1 MFKLTA
7 HQQKQVEVIDK
18 IDKSLMVNQA
28 SFSMVEPVEDFIND
42 QRIALTSVHF
52 PRNDFFKKIEL
63 EILQPLK
70 KIDPKQFF
78 YSNELVHMTVK
89 NIKIIQSP
97 PAFTEVDIKKV
108 QQVFAEVIPKYHK
121 FKAYY
126 YRLLLFPYNLAL
138 VGTTD
143 PTLDEIVLE
152 LDQKLKEIGV
162 PDNKIYLNSHYFFS
176 NVTLVRFN
184 KPLTDQFK
192 NKVKE
197 ISANLKPFSYEIDS
211 ITLLSCNAVM
221 NNKTEFATYQLA

>member
-1 MFKLTA
+1 MFKLTTY
-7 HQQKQVEVIDK
+7 QQKQIEVIEE
-18 IDKSLMVNQA
+18 IEKSLMLKQA
-28 SFSMVEPVEDFIND
+28 SFSMVEPVEDFISD

-52 PRNDFFKKIEL
+52 PRNDFLKKIEL

-78 YSNELVHMTVK
+78 YSSEFIHMTIK
-89 NIKIIQSP
+89 NIKTIQDP
-97 PAFTEVDIKKV
+97 PDFTKTDIEKV
-108 QQVFAEVIPKYHK
+108 QQVFAEVIPKHHK

-138 VGTTD
+138 IGTTD
-143 PTLDEIVLE
+143 PALDEIVLE
-152 LDQKLKEIGV
+152 LDQKLKEAGV
-162 PDNKIYLNSHYFFS
+162 PDNKIYLNSRYFFS

-197 ISANLKPFSYEIDS
+197 ISASLKPFSYEIDS
-211 ITLLSCNAVM
+211 VTLLSCNAVM
-221 NNKTEFATYQLA
+221 NNKTEFATYQLT